1 MVAAAVVAALGVV
14 LVFLYS
20 QGAENRAQEK
30 FDTVQILVATQQIE
44 SGESVATALAAGKIV
59 QSEVT
64 SSSVVPGATGDGE
77 VFTNLVALTT
87 IYPGEQLLPAKFG
100 AATDVEATS
109 TLPIPEGQQAITVDL
124 GDPERVAGFV
134 NPGAEVTIYW
144 YGLDP
149 RTGQNIARILH
160 ERVLVLGTGSTT
172 QVTTTT
178 TEDPSGA
185 QTVEQ
190 LPRTLLT
197 LALNQKEVERT
208 IFADRNGELVFGL
221 LSDSS
226 KVGADP
232 GIIFENLFR

>member
-1 MVAAAVVAALGVV
+1 MVAAAVVAALGVA
-14 LVFLYS
+14 LVFLYA

-30 FDTVQILVATQQIE
+30 FDTVQVLVATQQIE
-44 SGESVATALAAGKIV
+44 SGETVAAALAAGKII

-64 SSSVVPGATGDGE
+64 STSVVPGATGDGE

-149 RTGQNIARILH
+149 RTGQNVARILH

-208 IFADRNGELVFGL
+208 IYADRNGELVFGL

-226 KVGADP
+226 KVDSDP
-232 GIIFENLFR
+232 GVIFENLFR